1 MLEPTVAHTPGNLL
15 TKEHAGLSF
24 AMLKAKD
31 RQREA
36 LWGFLFILPTY
47 LGFAVFILG
56 PLIAVAGISLTKFDL
71 LGGTEFLGLA
81 NYQNMWGDTRLRTV
95 YANTFFFTIFAVIFN
110 VGIGLAL
117 AVLLNRRM
125 PNFLK
130 NFFRSVYFFPLLV
143 AHTYVA
149 VIWQFLYQRDTG
161 VINYY
166 LSLLGIGPISW
177 LASPNWVL
185 PSVIIM
191 DVWKNTGFAM
201 LIFLAGLQNI
211 PRDYYEAARID
222 GANTRQLF
230 LKITLPLLSPT
241 IFFVLVIFMIGAIQV
256 FDTIIV
262 LTGGGPGDASRSVV
276 MYIYEQAFQKFDL
289 GYASTI
295 AMTLFA
301 IILVL
306 TLLQFWF
313 GRRWVHYE

>member
-1 MLEPTVAHTPGNLL
+1 
-15 TKEHAGLSF
+15 
-24 AMLKAKD
+24 
-31 RQREA
+31 
-36 LWGFLFILPTY
+36 
-47 LGFAVFILG
+47 
-56 PLIAVAGISLTKFDL
+56 
-71 LGGTEFLGLA
+71 
-81 NYQNMWGDTRLRTV
+81 
-95 YANTFFFTIFAVIFN
+95 
-110 VGIGLAL
+110 
-117 AVLLNRRM
+117 
-125 PNFLK
+125 
-130 NFFRSVYFFPLLV
+130 
-143 AHTYVA
+143 
-149 VIWQFLYQRDTG
+149 
-161 VINYY
+161 
-166 LSLLGIGPISW
+166 
-177 LASPNWVL
+177 
-185 PSVIIM
+185 M

-289 GYASTI
+289 GYASSI

-301 IILVL
+301 VILVL

>member
-1 MLEPTVAHTPGNLL
+1 ML
-15 TKEHAGLSF
+15 
-24 AMLKAKD
+24 
-31 RQREA
+31 
-36 LWGFLFILPTY
+36 
-47 LGFAVFILG
+47 
-56 PLIAVAGISLTKFDL
+56 
-71 LGGTEFLGLA
+71 
-81 NYQNMWGDTRLRTV
+81 GDTRLRTV

-125 PNFLK
+125 PNVLR

-289 GYASTI
+289 GYASSI

-301 IILVL
+301 VILVL

>member
-1 MLEPTVAHTPGNLL
+1 
-15 TKEHAGLSF
+15 
-24 AMLKAKD
+24 MLKVKHGH
-31 RQREA
+31 REA
-36 LWGFLFILPTY
+36 FWGFVFILPTY
-47 LGFAVFILG
+47 VGFAVFILG
-56 PLIAVAGISLTKFDL
+56 PLIAVAGISLTKFNV
-71 LGGTEFLGLA
+71 LGGTTFTGLA
-81 NYQNMWGDTRLRTV
+81 NYQSMVGDTRLQTV
-95 YANTFFFTIFAVIFN
+95 YANTFIFTTFAVIFN

-125 PNFLK
+125 PNFLR

-166 LSLLGIGPISW
+166 LSLLGIGPIPW
-177 LASPNWVL
+177 VESPNWVM

-222 GANTRQLF
+222 GANTNQLF
-230 LKITLPLLSPT
+230 LRITLPLLSPT

-289 GYASTI
+289 GYASSI

-301 IILVL
+301 IILFL

>member
-1 MLEPTVAHTPGNLL
+1 
-15 TKEHAGLSF
+15 
-24 AMLKAKD
+24 MLKLKHGH
-31 RQREA
+31 REA
-36 LWGFLFILPTY
+36 LWGFILILPTY

-56 PLIAVAGISLTKFDL
+56 PLIAVAGISFTKFNV
-71 LGGTEFLGLA
+71 LGGTTFTGLA
-81 NYQNMWGDTRLRTV
+81 NYQSMLGDTRLQTV
-95 YANTFFFTIFAVIFN
+95 YANTLFFTVFAVIFN

-117 AVLLNRRM
+117 AVLLNRRI
-125 PNFLK
+125 PSFLR

-166 LSLLGIGPISW
+166 LSFLGIGPIPW
-177 LASPNWVL
+177 VESPNWVL

-222 GANTRQLF
+222 GASARQLF
-230 LKITLPLLSPT
+230 FRITLPLLSPT

-289 GYASTI
+289 GYASSI

-301 IILVL
+301 IILFL

>member
-1 MLEPTVAHTPGNLL
+1 
-15 TKEHAGLSF
+15 
-24 AMLKAKD
+24 MLKLKHGH
-31 RQREA
+31 REA
-36 LWGFLFILPTY
+36 LWGFILILPTY

-56 PLIAVAGISLTKFDL
+56 PLIAVAGISFTKFNV
-71 LGGTEFLGLA
+71 LGGTIFTGLA
-81 NYQNMWGDTRLRTV
+81 NYQSMLGDTRLQTV
-95 YANTFFFTIFAVIFN
+95 YANTLFFTVFAVIFN

-117 AVLLNRRM
+117 AVLLNRRI
-125 PNFLK
+125 PSFLR

-166 LSLLGIGPISW
+166 LSFLGIGPIPW
-177 LASPNWVL
+177 VESPNWVL

-222 GANTRQLF
+222 GANARQLF
-230 LKITLPLLSPT
+230 FKITLPLLSPT

-256 FDTIIV
+256 FDTIIA
-262 LTGGGPGDASRSVV
+262 LTGGGPGDASSQRWIVD
-276 MYIYEQAFQKFDL
+276 AF
-289 GYASTI
+289 
-295 AMTLFA
+295 
-301 IILVL
+301 
-306 TLLQFWF
+306 
-313 GRRWVHYE
+313 VHTGLKG

>member
-1 MLEPTVAHTPGNLL
+1 
-15 TKEHAGLSF
+15 
-24 AMLKAKD
+24 MLKPKHGH
-31 RQREA
+31 REA
-36 LWGFLFILPTY
+36 LWGFVFILPTY

-56 PLIAVAGISLTKFDL
+56 PLIAVAGISFTKFNV
-71 LGGTEFLGLA
+71 LGGTTFTGLA
-81 NYQNMWGDTRLRTV
+81 NYQSMLGDTRLWTV
-95 YANTFFFTIFAVIFN
+95 YANTFFFTVFAVIFN

-117 AVLLNRRM
+117 AILLNRRI
-125 PNFLK
+125 PSFLR

-166 LSLLGIGPISW
+166 LSFLGIGPIPW
-177 LASPNWVL
+177 VESPDWVL

-222 GANTRQLF
+222 GANARQLLF
-230 LKITLPLLSPT
+230 RITLPLLSPT

-289 GYASTI
+289 GYASSI

-301 IILVL
+301 IILFL

>member
-1 MLEPTVAHTPGNLL
+1 
-15 TKEHAGLSF
+15 
-24 AMLKAKD
+24 MLKLKHGH
-31 RQREA
+31 REA
-36 LWGFLFILPTY
+36 LWGFILILPTY

-56 PLIAVAGISLTKFDL
+56 PLIAVAGISFTKFNV
-71 LGGTEFLGLA
+71 LGGTTFTGLA
-81 NYQNMWGDTRLRTV
+81 NYQSMLADTRLQTV
-95 YANTFFFTIFAVIFN
+95 YANTLFFTVFAVIFN

-117 AVLLNRRM
+117 AVLLNRRI
-125 PNFLK
+125 PSFLR

-166 LSLLGIGPISW
+166 LSFLGIGPIPW
-177 LASPNWVL
+177 VESPNWVL

-222 GANTRQLF
+222 GASARQLF
-230 LKITLPLLSPT
+230 FRITLPLLSPT

-289 GYASTI
+289 GYASSI

-301 IILVL
+301 IILFL

>member
-1 MLEPTVAHTPGNLL
+1 
-15 TKEHAGLSF
+15 
-24 AMLKAKD
+24 MLKVKHGH
-31 RQREA
+31 REA
-36 LWGFLFILPTY
+36 FWGFVFILPTY
-47 LGFAVFILG
+47 VGFAVFILG
-56 PLIAVAGISLTKFDL
+56 PLIAVAGISLTKFNV
-71 LGGTEFLGLA
+71 LGGTTFTGLA
-81 NYQNMWGDTRLRTV
+81 NYQSMVGDTRLQTV
-95 YANTFFFTIFAVIFN
+95 YTNTFIFTTFAVIFN

-125 PNFLK
+125 PNFLR

-166 LSLLGIGPISW
+166 LSLLGIGPIPW
-177 LASPNWVL
+177 VESPNWVI

-222 GANTRQLF
+222 GANTNQLF
-230 LKITLPLLSPT
+230 LRITLPLLSPT

-289 GYASTI
+289 GYASSI
-295 AMTLFA
+295 AITLFA
-301 IILVL
+301 IILFL

>member
-1 MLEPTVAHTPGNLL
+1 
-15 TKEHAGLSF
+15 
-24 AMLKAKD
+24 MLKVKHGH
-31 RQREA
+31 REA
-36 LWGFLFILPTY
+36 FWGFVFILPTY
-47 LGFAVFILG
+47 VGFAVFILG
-56 PLIAVAGISLTKFDL
+56 PLIAVAGISLTKFNV
-71 LGGTEFLGLA
+71 LGGTTFTGLA
-81 NYQNMWGDTRLRTV
+81 NYQSMVGDTRLQTV
-95 YANTFFFTIFAVIFN
+95 YANTFIFTTFAVIFN

-125 PNFLK
+125 PNFLR

-166 LSLLGIGPISW
+166 LSLLGIGPIPW
-177 LASPNWVL
+177 VESPNWVI

-222 GANTRQLF
+222 GANTNQLF
-230 LKITLPLLSPT
+230 LRITLPLLSPT

-289 GYASTI
+289 GYASSI

-301 IILVL
+301 IILFL

>member
-1 MLEPTVAHTPGNLL
+1 
-15 TKEHAGLSF
+15 
-24 AMLKAKD
+24 MLKVKD

-36 LWGFLFILPTY
+36 FWGFLFILPTY
-47 LGFAVFILG
+47 LGFAVFVLG
-56 PLIAVAGISLTKFDL
+56 PLIAVAGISLTKFDV
-71 LGGTEFLGLA
+71 LGGAEFTGLA
-81 NYQNMWGDTRLRTV
+81 NYQNMLGDTRLRTV

-110 VGIGLAL
+110 VGIGLTL

-125 PNFLK
+125 PNFLR

-301 IILVL
+301 VILAL

>member
-1 MLEPTVAHTPGNLL
+1 VHRLRIC
-15 TKEHAGLSF
+15 TKH
-24 AMLKAKD
+24 
-31 RQREA
+31 REA

-47 LGFAVFILG
+47 LGFAIFILG
-56 PLIAVAGISLTKFDL
+56 PIVAVAGMSFTKFDV
-71 LGGTEFLGLA
+71 LGGSVFTGLA
-81 NYQNMWGDTRLRTV
+81 NYSRMLSDDRLRTV
-95 YANTFFFTIFAVIFN
+95 YANTFLFTIFAVFFN
-110 VGIGLAL
+110 VSIGLAL
-117 AVLLNRRM
+117 AVLLNRRL
-125 PNFLK
+125 PQLVRS
-130 NFFRSVYFFPLLV
+130 FFRSIYFFPLLV

-166 LSLLGIGPISW
+166 LSLLGLGPVAW

-201 LIFLAGLQNI
+201 IIFLAGLQNI

-222 GANTRQLF
+222 GAGALQLF
-230 LKITLPLLSPT
+230 LRITLPLLTPT
-241 IFFVLVIFMIGAIQV
+241 IFFVLIIFMIGAIQV

-276 MYIYEQAFQKFDL
+276 IYIYEQAFQNFDL

-295 AMTLFA
+295 AMTLFVV
-301 IILVL
+301 IL
-306 TLLQFWF
+306 TLTLFQFWF
-313 GRRWVHYE
+313 SRRWVHYE

>member
-1 MLEPTVAHTPGNLL
+1 V
-15 TKEHAGLSF
+15 KAG
-24 AMLKAKD
+24 
-31 RQREA
+31 RREA

-56 PLIAVAGISLTKFDL
+56 PVVAVAGMSFTKFDVVTGSVFTGLTNYYRL
-71 LGGTEFLGLA
+71 LS
-81 NYQNMWGDTRLRTV
+81 DDRLRIV
-95 YANTFFFTIFAVIFN
+95 CANTFFFTIFAVFFN
-110 VGIGLAL
+110 VSIGLAL
-117 AVLLNRRM
+117 AVLLNRRL
-125 PNFLK
+125 PQLVRNV
-130 NFFRSVYFFPLLV
+130 FRSIYFFPLLI

-166 LSLLGIGPISW
+166 LSLLGIGPVSW
-177 LASPNWVL
+177 LGSATWVL

-201 LIFLAGLQNI
+201 IIFLAGLQNI
-211 PRDYYEAARID
+211 PKDYYEAARLD
-222 GANTRQLF
+222 GANAVQLF
-230 LKITLPLLSPT
+230 LRITFPLLTPT

-262 LTGGGPGDASRSVV
+262 LTGGGPGDASKSVV
-276 MYIYEQAFQKFDL
+276 IYIYEQAFQNFDL
-289 GYASTI
+289 GYASTV
-295 AMTLFA
+295 AMTLFVV
-301 IILVL
+301 ILVL